1 LANEE
6 EELAREIE
14 ELERKKNERECVVE
28 EKERMLREKCE
39 WPNIHKAVTCQII
52 SDKPSTNVIFKSS
65 KYSFKNGNLCKDS

>member
-6 EELAREIE
+6 DELEREIE
-14 ELERKKNERECVVE
+14 ELERKKHEKESVIE

-52 SDKPSTNVIFKSS
+52 SDKPSTNVIFKSL
-65 KYSFKNGNLCKDS
+65 KYTFKNGNLCKDS